1 MAVTALKIPTNLFH
15 LLFSFGQERLDD
27 KIPNSGRY
35 LSINNKRKI
44 LSDRNTQNPGT
55 WERVNILQKNPK
67 CNLLMNSVNYVC
79 MGKIILK
86 IKNHTLE
93 MRGQIL
99 KMSTL
104 KKKFHCL
111 LHFKKV

>member
-55 WERVNILQKNPK
+55 WERVRYLAEESKMQFTNELCKLCVHGKDNSKNK
-67 CNLLMNSVNYVC
+67 KSYVRNERTNF
-79 MGKIILK
+79 
-86 IKNHTLE
+86 KNVY
-93 MRGQIL
+93 
-99 KMSTL
+99 
-104 KKKFHCL
+104 
-111 LHFKKV
+111 FKKEVTLSSPF